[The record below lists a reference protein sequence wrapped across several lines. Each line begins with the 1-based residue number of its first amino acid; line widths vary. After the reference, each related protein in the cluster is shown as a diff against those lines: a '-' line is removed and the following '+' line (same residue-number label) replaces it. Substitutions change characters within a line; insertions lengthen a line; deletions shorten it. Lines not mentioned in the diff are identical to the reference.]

1 MTVDDGFEECF
12 CQHFSRLVALGVA
25 MSGSREVARDLAQE
39 TMVRA
44 HADWDEIRYYD
55 VPWAWLRRVMTN
67 LLIDHH
73 RARRAEGAAVVRL
86 GARIDG
92 GRSDHA
98 GSHSSAGDW
107 AAMIAPLPP
116 RQRAVVTLFYA
127 EDLSIDQIAEVLHI
141 RTGTVKSALAKARE
155 RLASTWGAGAAAQ
168 EGNGGTR

>member
-1 MTVDDGFEECF
+1 MRVDDGFEGCF
-12 CQHFSRLVALGVA
+12 REHFSRLVALGVA

-44 HADWDEIRYYD
+44 HAHWDEIRYYD

-73 RARRAEGAAVVRL
+73 RSRRAEGAAVVRL
-86 GARIDG
+86 GARLDDG
-92 GRSDHA
+92 RPDTARPGP
-98 GSHSSAGDW
+98 SAGDW

-127 EDLSIDQIAEVLHI
+127 EDLSIEQIAEVLHI
-141 RTGTVKSALAKARE
+141 RTGTVKSALAKARD

-168 EGNGGTR
+168 DVNGGAR

>member
-1 MTVDDGFEECF
+1 VTVDDEFEECF
-12 CQHFSRLVALGVA
+12 REHFPRLVALGVA

-44 HADWDEIRYYD
+44 HANWAEIRHYD

-73 RARRAEGAAVVRL
+73 RSRRAEGAAVVRL
-86 GARIDG
+86 GARLDG
-92 GRSDHA
+92 GRSDT
-98 GSHSSAGDW
+98 GSSGPTTGDW

-127 EDLSIDQIAEVLHI
+127 EDLSIEQIAEAMHI
-141 RTGTVKSALAKARE
+141 RTGTVKSALAKARD
-155 RLASTWGAGAAAQ
+155 RLGSTWGAGAAAQ
-168 EGNGGTR
+168 DVNGGTR